1 MIIYSKLDM
10 LIPIFVH
17 FVIECEDI
25 PHLFWSCRGTLNF
38 WSDVQSTV
46 FKKQVNLTLKDIIL
60 GILELEN
67 HVFNFVILHG
77 KQYIFNARTSKQ
89 PLDITA
95 FKRILKDI
103 YSLEKTYC
111 HKE

>member
-1 MIIYSKLDM
+1 M